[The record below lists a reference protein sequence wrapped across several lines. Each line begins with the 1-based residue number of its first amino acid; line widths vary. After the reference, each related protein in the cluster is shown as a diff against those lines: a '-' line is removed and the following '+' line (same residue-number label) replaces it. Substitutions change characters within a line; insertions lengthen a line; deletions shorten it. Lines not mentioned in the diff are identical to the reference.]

1 MVVSVIINVIDA
13 TEIGSLI
20 RQERKKQ
27 RLTQEQ
33 LAGLSG
39 VGVRFVREVEHGKP
53 TCQLALVLQV
63 MQTLGL
69 SLKIHT
75 AEERSQ

>member
-1 MVVSVIINVIDA
+1 MSVIINVIDA

-27 RLTQEQ
+27 GLTQEQ
-33 LAGLSG
+33 LAALSG

-53 TCQLALVLQV
+53 TCQFALVLQV

-75 AEERSQ
+75 ADER

>member
-1 MVVSVIINVIDA
+1 MIGTPMDT
-13 TEIGSLI
+13 TEIGSRI
-20 RQERKKQ
+20 RHERKRQ

-33 LAGLSG
+33 LAALAG

-53 TCQLALVLQV
+53 TCQLALALQV

-69 SLKIHT
+69 SLHIT
-75 AEERSQ
+75 APDGRSDGSF

>member
-1 MVVSVIINVIDA
+1 VSVIINVIDV

-39 VGVRFVREVEHGKP
+39 VGVRFVREVEQGKP

-75 AEERSQ
+75 AEDRSQ

>member
-1 MVVSVIINVIDA
+1 VSVIINVIDA